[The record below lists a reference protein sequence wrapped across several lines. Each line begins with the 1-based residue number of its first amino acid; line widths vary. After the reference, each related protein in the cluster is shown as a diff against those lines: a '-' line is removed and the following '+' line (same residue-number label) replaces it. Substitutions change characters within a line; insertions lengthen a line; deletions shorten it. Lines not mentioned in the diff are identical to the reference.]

1 MKYLIMDFMT
11 KTIVATV
18 DSSREGKID
27 KLKASP
33 AITKA
38 WNNAPLVGGGF
49 SEKTS
54 VIKGEEIL
62 SNSVLKDTKKM
73 DVWAFADHLSRLDSD
88 GNVYIVREDKQ

>member
-11 KTIVATV
+11 KTIIATV
-18 DSSREGKID
+18 ESSREGKID
-27 KLKASP
+27 KLKAPP
-33 AITKA
+33 AVMKA
-38 WNNAPLVGGGF
+38 WSNAPLVGGGF

-54 VIKGEEIL
+54 VIKGEEIM

-73 DVWAFADHLSRLDSD
+73 DVWEFADYLSRTDDD